1 MHNIRYTLLL
11 FLIASFCLQAQ
22 LSPYNQ
28 RSADSVQK
36 IISKTKNDTAI
47 IYYELVKDQY
57 VHYED
62 PARSLKTVGPLFEKA
77 KRINHSNSI
86 IRMYSMWE
94 RALLR
99 TAQIESNTGKKEKL
113 LVRVDS
119 LLEKHM
125 SFVTSHYKGESL
137 LLNADYPTNFYR
149 WLGETSVEKKN
160 YYYNKQ
166 TSQFD
171 LLVTKYDLK
180 KFPDRYMYLGF
191 GMAVGLQNA
200 LKTPLAAK
208 YYLQLAHYA
217 DSLKNF
223 DRAIEYYNNLGFTYF
238 ADGNLGAAQRYY
250 FLSLKATEKLP
261 TDSFTVT
268 ESHKERIGNKGVTMA
283 NIANVFFLQK
293 NYQQSVDYYK
303 RSIKYFID
311 GGANDI
317 YISVTLRIG
326 SIYATM
332 NELDSAEVYLKKVEK
347 LSSLLKE
354 KNQLMLHQI
363 KVSNLKGYILSQ
375 KKQYKD
381 AIIIAQNVVR
391 LAEQINDDNAKMG
404 AYESIANYYMLNNE
418 FQKSI
423 TFCNKQLAY
432 GHVGWKEKTLSK
444 VYINKGKAFIK
455 LNRPDSAIANL
466 LVAKELSEKVNIK
479 LEMNATYQYL
489 AEAYILA
496 NKMGDAVTYLKKH
509 IQYKDSLM
517 GDQVTQQVTSMG
529 LKYES
534 DIKLVEEKS
543 IREKQQLENAKKE
556 EEQAQHRMILMI
568 IIASVSLL
576 VVVAGLSLFKIKNAN
591 SLLRTQKTE
600 IEEQRNIVV
609 HQKHIVEEKNKEI
622 TDSIQYA
629 KRIQTALIH
638 TQPHLEGNFKDH
650 FVFFKPKDIVSG
662 DFYWSAMQNEHLYV
676 AACDCTGH
684 GVPGAFMSLLNISFL
699 NEAVIQRKLIDPNK
713 VFDFVKH
720 NLVTN
725 LASDESKDGM
735 DACLLHID
743 KKNKTI
749 TYSAANNKPV
759 IIRDNELI
767 ELPCDKMPV
776 GKSYVDTGF
785 TLYNIDYKENDIL
798 YLFTDGYKDQFGGK
812 ENKKLNSKMFKKL
825 LLEFSKFDFA
835 TQKEKIKDFFSEWRG
850 KIEQTDDVCVIGL
863 KL

>member
-1 MHNIRYTLLL
+1 MLKFRYTLLF
-11 FLIASFCLQAQ
+11 FLTVTFCLQAQ

-28 RSADSVQK
+28 RSVDSVQK

-47 IYYELVKDQY
+47 IYFELVKDQY
-57 VHYED
+57 VHAED

-86 IRMYSMWE
+86 IRMYIMWE
-94 RALLR
+94 RAWLR
-99 TAQIESNTGKKEKL
+99 YAQIESNISKKEKL
-113 LVRVDS
+113 IVRIDS

-125 SFVTSHYKGESL
+125 SFVTSNYTGESL
-137 LLNADYPTNFYR
+137 IINADYPTNFYR
-149 WLGETSVEKKN
+149 WLGETSVEKKDF
-160 YYYNKQ
+160 YYNKL
-166 TSQFD
+166 TSRFD

-180 KFPDRYMYLGF
+180 KFPDRYMYLAF

-200 LKTPLAAK
+200 LRTPLAAK

-217 DSLKNF
+217 DSLKSF
-223 DRAIEYYNNLGFTYF
+223 DRATEYYNNLGFTYF

-250 FLSLKATEKLP
+250 FLSLKSTEKLP
-261 TDSFTVT
+261 PDSFTIT
-268 ESHKERIGNKGVTMA
+268 ERHKERIGNKGVTMA

-293 NYQQSVDYYK
+293 NYQQAVDYYK
-303 RSIKYFID
+303 RSTKYFID
-311 GGANDI
+311 AGANDI

-332 NELDSAEVYLKKVEK
+332 NELDSAEAYLKKVQK

-354 KNQLMLHQI
+354 KNQLMLHEI
-363 KVSNLKGYILSQ
+363 RINSLKGYILSQ
-375 KKQYKD
+375 KKRYRD
-381 AIIIAQNVVR
+381 AIFVAQNVVR
-391 LAEQINDDNAKMG
+391 LSEQINDDNAKIQ
-404 AYESIANYYMLNNE
+404 AYESIAGYYMLNNE

-423 TFCNKQLAY
+423 TFYNKQLAY
-432 GHVGWKEKTLSK
+432 GHIGWKEKTLSK

-455 LNRPDSAIANL
+455 LNKPDSAIANL
-466 LVAKELSEKVNIK
+466 LRAKELSEKVNIK

-496 NKMGDAVTYLKKH
+496 NKMGEAVIYLKKH

-543 IREKQQLENAKKE
+543 IREKQQLENQKKDE
-556 EEQAQHRMILMI
+556 QQAQQKNILI
-568 IIASVSLL
+568 IIILSVSLL
-576 VVVAGLSLFKIKNAN
+576 VVVAGFSLFKIKNAN
-591 SLLRTQKTE
+591 ALLRSQKTE

-662 DFYWSAMQNEHLYV
+662 DFYWSALQNEHLYV

-699 NEAVIQRKLIDPNK
+699 NEAVIQRKLVDPNK
-713 VFDFVKH
+713 VFDFVKN

-743 KKNKTI
+743 KKTKTI

-776 GKSYVDTGF
+776 GKSYVETAF
-785 TLYNIDYKENDIL
+785 TLYNIDYKKNDII

-825 LLEFSKFDFA
+825 LLEFSKFDFI
-835 TQKEKIKDFFSEWRG
+835 TQKEKIKDFFSEWQG